1 MKQIS
6 KHSVNKLTVAELKAL
21 LPFVLTSDNEPIAIF
36 ISPMRSNTYTHNEKG
51 HFVWE
56 LPGQKVPELRKD
68 VIVLLG
74 AKCAEC
80 GYDDERALQI
90 DHILGEGNKDRQ
102 QYSSV
107 ARYYEHILVNKGRGY
122 QLLCANCNV
131 IKARERGEYVLS
143 SHDVRQANKAK
154 HDVR

>member
-1 MKQIS
+1 MPF
-6 KHSVNKLTVAELKAL
+6 ELMADGE
-21 LPFVLTSDNEPIAIF
+21 VIAIF

-56 LPGQKVPELRKD
+56 LTGQKVPELRKD

-143 SHDVRQANKAK
+143 SHDVRQANKTK